1 MNRAQLFKKLLPGFI
16 PLFVFIAADEIWGTK
31 VGLYVAVGVGI
42 AEMIWVAI
50 KEKRFEKF
58 VLFDTLLL
66 VVLGAVSILL
76 DNDIFFKLKPGLV
89 ELILVAV
96 LAISAFSGVNIIGL
110 MGQRYMKDIELNEA
124 QVKQMRNSMKSLFF
138 IFLVHTVLVFYSAF
152 YMSKEAWAFI
162 SGGLFYII
170 FGVYFLYELY
180 RQKKKQKQVQE
191 TLKNEE
197 WVPLVDEKG
206 KVTGQAPRSQVHNGS
221 KLLHPVVHLHVLN
234 NNKGLFIQKRPLNKL
249 IQPGKWDTAVGGHIS
264 AGETLEQA
272 LKKEAFE
279 EIGLKDFSTKLQMV
293 YRWESEVEAE
303 LVYLFTTFDF
313 KNIGVQSDELEELRF
328 WTKNQVEKNI
338 GKDVFTPNFE
348 HEFLLLKKLNLL

>member
-1 MNRAQLFKKLLPGFI
+1 MNRAQILKKLLPGFI

-31 VGLYVAVGVGI
+31 IGLFVAIGVGV
-42 AEMIWVAI
+42 AEMTWIAI

-66 VVLGAVSILL
+66 VILGGVSILL
-76 DNDIFFKLKPGLV
+76 DNDIFFKLKPGLI
-89 ELILVAV
+89 ELILVAI
-96 LAISAFSGVNIIGL
+96 LAISAFSKINIVGL
-110 MGQRYMKDIELNEA
+110 MGQRYMKDVAFNSA
-124 QVKQMRNSMKSLFF
+124 QMQQMRKSMKAMFF
-138 IFLVHTVLVFYSAF
+138 IFLVHTILVLYSAF

-170 FGVYFLYELY
+170 FGVYFLYELL
-180 RQKKKQKQVQE
+180 RQKRKQKA
-191 TLKNEE
+191 LANEE
-197 WVPLVDEKG
+197 WVPLVDEQG

-234 NNKGLFIQKRPLNKL
+234 KKGSILIQKRPVDKQ

-279 EIGLKDFSTKLQMV
+279 EIGLKEFSAKLQKV
-293 YRWESEVEAE
+293 YKWESEVEAE
-303 LVYLFTTFDF
+303 LIYLFTTYDYKGFG
-313 KNIGVQSDELEELRF
+313 IQSNEVDELRF
-328 WTKNQVEKNI
+328 WTKKQVAKNL

-348 HEFLLLKKLNLL
+348 VEFKLLQELKLI